1 MGTLATILVA
11 AMLVGCQAT
20 VRREP
25 EQPLDNVR
33 GRGPGGKVGPHFV
46 EVEVFYAT
54 DRSRSGST
62 TPASFTVQNVERSST
77 AWLV

>member
-1 MGTLATILVA
+1 MRTLATILVA
-11 AMLVGCQAT
+11 AMLVGCQAS

-25 EQPLDNVR
+25 EPPPLDTVR
-33 GRGPGGKVGPHFV
+33 GRGPGGKVGADFV

-62 TPASFTVQNVERSST
+62 TPTSF
-77 AWLV
+77 